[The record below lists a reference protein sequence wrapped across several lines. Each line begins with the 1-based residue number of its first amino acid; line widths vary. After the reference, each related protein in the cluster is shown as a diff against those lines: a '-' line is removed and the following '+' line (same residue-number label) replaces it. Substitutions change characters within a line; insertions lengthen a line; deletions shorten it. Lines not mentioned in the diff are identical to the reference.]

1 MIGLLLVADV
11 TARAYAES
19 RLQTAVD
26 QHGGPDVRARAQI
39 SSFPFLGRLL
49 VAQDVSHVDLHVDD
63 LGVNGLTFDRVDLA
77 LSGVR
82 VDRQKLVADQRV
94 HVTGIDRGEVSADLS
109 QAALST
115 ALGTDVE
122 IIDGKVQA
130 LVLGHRVGA
139 DVEVR
144 DNRLSLRVAGV
155 TLPTFAI
162 PGTALLPCLGN
173 ARVLDGHIRFS
184 CTVDQVPPAVL
195 NLINGAAANR

>member
-1 MIGLLLVADV
+1 MAADV

-19 RLQTAVD
+19 RLQSAVD
-26 QHGGPDVRARAQI
+26 QHGGADVRARAHI

-49 VAQDVSHVDLHVDD
+49 VEQDVTHVDLHIDD
-63 LGVNGLTFDRVDLA
+63 VGVNGLTFDRVDLD

-82 VDRQKLVADQRV
+82 VDREALVGNQRV
-94 HVTGIDRGEVSADLS
+94 RVTGIDRGAVAADLG

-122 IIDGKVQA
+122 IADGRVQIVVA
-130 LVLGHRVGA
+130 GHRVGA

-155 TLPTFAI
+155 TLPSFTV

-173 ARVLDGHIRFS
+173 AQVLDGHVHFS
-184 CTVDQVPPAVL
+184 CTVDHVPPAIL
-195 NLINGAAANR
+195 DLINGAANR